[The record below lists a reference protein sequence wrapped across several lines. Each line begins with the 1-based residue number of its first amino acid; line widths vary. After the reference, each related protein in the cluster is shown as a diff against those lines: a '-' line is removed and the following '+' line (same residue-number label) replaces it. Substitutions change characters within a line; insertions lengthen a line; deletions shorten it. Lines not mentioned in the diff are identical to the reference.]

1 MAMEQ
6 SNIIETG
13 SQGSGLYPVPGQDSP
28 PDPLQKAFIV
38 ANTVEASCEEMRYKH
53 IIPVFTK
60 DNETLISHTD
70 FIDITND
77 VIQSVFEQET
87 ISKPIVRLSHP
98 IKGRIPGAK
107 DKPANT
113 LQEWEKTLYYERMMF
128 IQEIPSIQ
136 ETIDGNLLSLTVG
149 GVKAYNQD
157 NLYSRSLSDQHFKVF
172 IGFQNRIC
180 TNLCVWT
187 DGYMGEIKVKT
198 IGQLKATIR
207 SLIEG
212 YNKNFHLFHLKKLT
226 EYSITE
232 QQFAHL
238 VGRCRMYQHLPADIK
253 SEILPI
259 LFGDQQIGTV
269 VKDFYKDD
277 SFCRDEHGNINLWR
291 LYNLFTSANK
301 STYIDNFLDRSVN
314 AFQFVEQIRMAV
326 DNKTNCWYL
335 N

>member
-1 MAMEQ
+1 MEKNEILE
-6 SNIIETG
+6 SPI
-13 SQGSGLYPVPGQDSP
+13 QGNGLHTVPIQEPPVE
-28 PDPLQKAFIV
+28 LAQKAFIT
-38 ANTVEASCEEMRYKH
+38 ANTVEASCEEIRLKH

-70 FIDITND
+70 FIDITSS
-77 VIQSVFEQET
+77 VIQDVFEQET

-98 IKGRIPGAK
+98 IKGRIPEAK
-107 DKPANT
+107 EKQAT
-113 LQEWEKTLYYERMMF
+113 ALQEWEKTLYYERMMF

-136 ETIDGNLLSLTVG
+136 ETIDGNRLSLTVG

-157 NLYSRSLSDQHFKVF
+157 NLYSRSMSDQHFKVF

-187 DGYMGEIKVKT
+187 DGYMGEIRVKT
-198 IGQLKATIR
+198 PGQLKAAIR
-207 SLIEG
+207 SLVEG
-212 YNKNFHLFHLKKLT
+212 YNKNFHLYHLKKLT

-238 VGRCRMYQHLPADIK
+238 IGRCRMYQHLPAELKSDIPA
-253 SEILPI
+253 IL
-259 LFGDQQIGTV
+259 LGDQQIGTV

-277 SFCRDEHGNINLWR
+277 SFCRDEKGNINLWR
-291 LYNLFTSANK
+291 LYNLFTNANK
-301 STYIDNFLDRSVN
+301 STYIDSFLDRSVN
-314 AFQFVEQIRMAV
+314 AFQFAEQIRMAI
-326 DNKTNCWYL
+326 DNKTICWYL